1 MAVQNTL
8 WFHATVRIVCSVFVK
23 NTTGNMVGIALNVCA
38 VWIRMDILALIS
50 LSIHE
55 HRISFLH
62 LSLQILYQYLND
74 FSVQVFHVFGY
85 LYS

>member
-1 MAVQNTL
+1 
-8 WFHATVRIVCSVFVK
+8 
-23 NTTGNMVGIALNVCA
+23 MVGIALNVCA
-38 VWIRMDILALIS
+38 LWVRMDILALIS